1 MKGSICKIYGLN
13 HGVIN
18 LVKNELIKGNNNTRK
33 LFDKSCE
40 LFPLEDF
47 TIIDIEDLIYHLQK

>member
-1 MKGSICKIYGLN
+1 MKGRICKVYGLN

-18 LVKNELIKGNNNTRK
+18 LVKNELIKGNKDTLT
-33 LFDKSCE
+33 LFNKACE

-47 TIIDIEDLIYHLQK
+47 TIIDIGDLIYHLTK